1 MASCL
6 FQIFFLGGLV
16 ASCCTT
22 ETTQSPTGLTGAE
35 ELAGNL
41 LNIIDQLPRTSSE
54 MTSST
59 SSVGSIPSG
68 PRSSFSISINPT
80 SSTINSTLSYLAS
93 PTLSAVNNT
102 DPAHSSLKKSTAT
115 DTILPS
121 IPIASLSSSSVSF
134 RTKAESTSK
143 STARLSPSTTRPTN
157 LAPVAAVI
165 TSINPTGT
173 VALADG
179 VFLGAALLSFSKSAS
194 QIGPDILKAQT
205 KTASQKALQTIKSD
219 LENAFKDR
227 GGTDTGAPCVAGQR
241 RLSFRRRDLVHRI
254 LNAFRCAIQSVDTL
268 SGHLSESN
276 PDPAVIIDDLEVVGT
291 WAEELEQDEES
302 DDDESKTQSDN
313 DEAST
318 TSEQE
323 PRTSPPS
330 TFATRTPTTKSW
342 NSLSSTAS
350 VLSSSTILS
359 NATFYSGLEYAFPAF
374 TSMSAIAQ
382 SAEIRII
389 GNALSKFYV
398 TGSISAP
405 TMRTSHTMTSSMAT
419 SMLNSVS
426 SKSVIPILKP
436 SCMADGS
443 PLYKPT
449 VSNPFQINPAHR
461 PEFPGKFMVHLRPKS
476 HVRHSPATISSH
488 ALSLCE
494 L

>member
-1 MASCL
+1 MASYL

-22 ETTQSPTGLTGAE
+22 ETTQSPTGLIAAE

-54 MTSST
+54 MASST
-59 SSVGSIPSG
+59 SSAGSISSE
-68 PRSSFSISINPT
+68 SSFSMSINPT
-80 SSTINSTLSYLAS
+80 SSAITSTLSYLAS

-102 DPAHSSLKKSTAT
+102 DLAHSSLKKSTAS

-121 IPIASLSSSSVSF
+121 FPTASLSSPSVSF

-143 STARLSPSTTRPTN
+143 STARLSPSSTRPTN

-205 KTASQKALQTIKSD
+205 KTASQKALQTIKSG
-219 LENAFKDR
+219 LEIAFKDR

-241 RLSFRRRDLVHRI
+241 RLRFRRRSLVDRI
-254 LNAFRCAIQSVDTL
+254 LNAFRCAIRSVDTL
-268 SGHLSESN
+268 SGHLSEPN
-276 PDPAVIIDDLEVVGT
+276 PDPTVIIDDLVVVGT
-291 WAEELEQDEES
+291 WAEELEKDEES

-313 DEAST
+313 DESST

-323 PRTSPPS
+323 PKTSPSS
-330 TFATRTPTTKSW
+330 TIATRTPTTKAW

-350 VLSSSTILS
+350 ILSSSTMLS

-374 TSMSAIAQ
+374 TSMSAVTQ
-382 SAEIRII
+382 SAEIKII
-389 GNALSKFYV
+389 GNALSKFYAA
-398 TGSISAP
+398 GSSSVP
-405 TMRTSHTMTSSMAT
+405 TTRTSHTMASSMAT
-419 SMLNSVS
+419 SMVSSFS
-426 SKSVIPILKP
+426 SKSVIPIPKP

-449 VSNPFQINPAHR
+449 VSNPFQINPANR
-461 PEFPGKFMVHLRPKS
+461 TDFPGEVMVHLRPKS

-488 ALSLCE
+488 ALSICE